1 MKKMNKFMKVG
12 LLAAVATI
20 TLTGCALLES
30 WGKDIKENW
39 TGIPVTVRTYDESSQ
54 VIDQVHGKSM
64 NITRDER
71 FDLTDSEGELSKASK
86 VLKITVGGKEMT
98 HVGSSLVAAEDGLVD
113 QFEEFSKTTNI
124 NNMSRSVPVMNKMVN
139 GFKNNWSPESKVI
152 LIRSQNGTPL
162 ATYAGNSV
170 RIENTD
176 VPSSTS
182 LLIDGKRLFVY
193 RCDYT
198 IYDMNMFE

>member
-39 TGIPVTVRTYDESSQ
+39 AGIPVTVRTYDESSQ

-71 FDLTDSEGELSKASK
+71 FDLTDSEGEVSKASK

-124 NNMSRSVPVMNKMVN
+124 NNMSRSIPVMNKMVN

-170 RIENTD
+170 RIEDTD

-198 IYDMNMFE
+198 IYDMDMFE